1 MLNGLVYMFLDKGKT
16 EDIKEDLD
24 VGFLQMDGPERLLVK
39 MRLFGIILIY
49 NTEIGKGNPLILC
62 NFAYL

>member
-1 MLNGLVYMFLDKGKT
+1 MFLDKGKT

-24 VGFLQMDGPERLLVK
+24 VGFLQMDGPGRLLVK
-39 MRLFGIILIY
+39 MRLFGIILVY

>member
-1 MLNGLVYMFLDKGKT
+1 MFLDKGKT

-39 MRLFGIILIY
+39 MHLFGIILVY

>member
-39 MRLFGIILIY
+39 MCLFGIILVY

>member
-1 MLNGLVYMFLDKGKT
+1 MFLDKGKT

-39 MRLFGIILIY
+39 MRLFGIILVY
-49 NTEIGKGNPLILC
+49 NTEIGEGNPLILC
-62 NFAYL
+62 NFVYL

>member
-39 MRLFGIILIY
+39 MRLFGIILVY

-62 NFAYL
+62 NFA

>member
-24 VGFLQMDGPERLLVK
+24 VGFLQMEGPERLLVK
-39 MRLFGIILIY
+39 MCLFGIILVY

-62 NFAYL
+62 NFVCL

>member
-24 VGFLQMDGPERLLVK
+24 VGFLQMEGPERLLVK
-39 MRLFGIILIY
+39 MRLFGIILVY

>member
-24 VGFLQMDGPERLLVK
+24 VGFLQMEGPERLLVK
-39 MRLFGIILIY
+39 MRLWY
-49 NTEIGKGNPLILC
+49 
-62 NFAYL
+62 YLGL

>member
-1 MLNGLVYMFLDKGKT
+1 MFLDKGKT

-39 MRLFGIILIY
+39 MRLFGIILVY
-49 NTEIGKGNPLILC
+49 NTEIGEGNPLILC

>member
-39 MRLFGIILIY
+39 MCLFGIILVY

-62 NFAYL
+62 NFVCL